1 MLKIDENGN
10 ISITQGDSGIIKQ
23 TLYIDK
29 KKTDIFRLSDGEVIE
44 FSVRML
50 AGGEPVLLKSTSEQH
65 KDGAVL
71 FYFTAQETAALS
83 RGEYIYDTALLGAS
97 EERKNT
103 YAGGD
108 EIKRKFAVV

>member
-1 MLKIDENGN
+1 MLKIDEIGN
-10 ISITQGDSGIIKQ
+10 ISITQGDSGLIKQ
-23 TLYIDK
+23 TLYIDENK
-29 KKTDIFRLSDGEVIE
+29 ANIFRLSEGEFIE

-50 AGGEPVLLKSTSEQH
+50 AGGEPVLVKKTSEQH
-65 KDGAVL
+65 EDGAVL
-71 FYFTAQETAALS
+71 FYFTAQETAALT
-83 RGEYIYDTALLGAS
+83 RGEYVYDTALLGAS